1 MALLYHA
8 TTRSNLE
15 SIREHGLLVSKADSK
30 AKIKG
35 CWLHTRSMSPWG
47 CLHTI
52 RKHKA
57 RLEDV
62 VILEVSVP
70 RSWLTRFRTGLW
82 YSKRDIPV
90 ERIGRVIEGTE
101 FSASVSE

>member
-1 MALLYHA
+1 MRLYHA
-8 TTRSNLE
+8 TKRSNLD
-15 SIREHGLLVSKADSK
+15 SIREHGLLVSKADK
-30 AKIKG
+30 AAKIKG

-57 RLEDV
+57 RLEAV
-62 VILEVSVP
+62 VIVEVTVP

-82 YSKRDIPV
+82 YTKKDIPA
-90 ERIGRVIEGTE
+90 ERIGREIEGAE
-101 FSASVSE
+101 FGASVSE